1 MKKKSLL
8 VLLFAFVLSMAMLMT
23 ACGGG
28 SQKESGKQDNNAGN
42 IEEQQTEE
50 KTTELTL
57 EEYVKTDKSVQE
69 AVENA
74 AEESGILV
82 EFHGNELH
90 YIYDLSKIEG
100 YTEETAK
107 NESVIS
113 LLESGLENGRQT
125 FGSVSAEMENK
136 SGIKG
141 IITVVKYT
149 WEDEVLLT
157 KSFTSADA
165 EE

>member
-28 SQKESGKQDNNAGN
+28 SQKDSAKQDNNTGN

-57 EEYVKTDKSVQE
+57 EEYAKTSQEIKE

-74 AEESGILV
+74 AEESGMTV
-82 EFHGNELH
+82 AFKGNELH
-90 YIYDLSKIEG
+90 YIYDLSEVEG
-100 YTEETAK
+100 YSEDLVKSEA
-107 NESVIS
+107 VAS
-113 LLESGLENGRQT
+113 LLESALMDSKQVFGNVCVELENET
-125 FGSVSAEMENK
+125 
-136 SGIKG
+136 GIKG
-141 IITVVKYT
+141 ITTVVEYNWKG
-149 WEDEVLLT
+149 DVILS
-157 KSFTSADA
+157 KSFTAADA
-165 EE
+165 E